1 MNRPLLEVRQ
11 ISKKIDGRYI
21 LDQVSLQIL
30 EGQVIG
36 LLGPNG
42 AGKTTAFYTIT
53 GLYKPD
59 KGEIIL
65 LGKNVTSLPSHKRAQ
80 KGLGF
85 LAQEPSIFRDMTVE
99 ENILAVLEIQ
109 GYSKEERKRRLE
121 ESLEKLRLTA
131 MRTKKAQLLSG
142 GERRRLEIA
151 RALAHHPK
159 IILMDEPFANVDPIT
174 IEDVQ
179 NMVIELKNQG
189 IGVLITDHNAREIF
203 EIADYCFLMSAG
215 QVLAQGTPAELMA
228 SPIVK
233 ERYLGESFTM

>member
-1 MNRPLLEVRQ
+1 MKRPLLEVRQ

-21 LDQVSLQIL
+21 LDQVSLEIL
-30 EGQVIG
+30 EGQVTG

-59 KGEIIL
+59 KGDIL
-65 LGKNVTSLPSHKRAQ
+65 LLGEKVTSLPAHKRAER
-80 KGLGF
+80 GLGF

-109 GYSKEERKRRLE
+109 GHSRKEQKSRME
-121 ESLEKLRLTA
+121 EALEKLRLSTL
-131 MRTKKAQLLSG
+131 RYKKAQLLSG

-151 RALAHHPK
+151 RALANRPK

-174 IEDVQ
+174 IQDVQ
-179 NMVIELKNQG
+179 EMVLELKAQG
-189 IGVLITDHNAREIF
+189 IGILITDHNAREIF
-203 EIADYCFLMSAG
+203 EIANYCFLMSCG
-215 QVLAQGTPAELMA
+215 QVLAQGTPQDLMA
-228 SPIVK
+228 SAIVK
-233 ERYLGESFTM
+233 ERYLGESFSM